1 MNMHFIF
8 ALIAVFFMVYPFAF
22 YPMILKILMYLRKD
36 SLHALDTP
44 QIKLEDLPSIAVL
57 ISAYNEAEYIEEAI
71 RTIIDQR
78 YPKYEIHIGSDGS
91 TDDTVKRVEILQ
103 NEIPHLHVHDLS
115 KRGKNAV
122 NEYLVAHS
130 TSEIIV
136 HVDADVRL
144 KPGALHSMCARFLD
158 AEVGAVIG
166 TSMDAPMDN
175 AHHDHEEEHSAYRNM
190 EFKTR
195 SMESA
200 LASTVT
206 SLGHFYAVRRI
217 YRKALPNEKVC
228 DDYMPILHVLM
239 EKKRVIAD
247 PHAFAYEVRE
257 MKPGTEFK
265 QAKRFAACGMA
276 TVWEAKKLL
285 LPKSGMIALFLW
297 SRKMLRWLMPI
308 IYMKAMAFAFLAW
321 MDDSIGGQYLF
332 YFLSGIILLSLP
344 GFLGIR
350 IMPIRQA
357 CIFVRLQIS
366 LLGAWYHVLS
376 SNASSSW
383 ERT

>member
-22 YPMILKILMYLRKD
+22 YPIVLRILIFLRKT
-36 SLHALDTP
+36 SLHSLDIP
-44 QIKLEDLPSIAVL
+44 QSKLEDLPSIAVL

-144 KPGALHSMCARFLD
+144 KPGALYSMCSRFHD

-200 LASTVT
+200 LASTIT

-217 YRKALPNEKVC
+217 YRKVLPNEKVC

-276 TVWEAKKLL
+276 SVFEARKLL
-285 LPKSGMIALFLW
+285 LPQYGMIALFLW
-297 SRKMLRWLMPI
+297 SRKMFRWLMPI
-308 IYMKAMAFAFLAW
+308 LYIKAMGFTLIAW
-321 MDDSIGGQYLF
+321 MEDSIGGQYLF
-332 YFLSGIILLSLP
+332 FVLSGIIVLSIP

-357 CIFVRLQIS
+357 CMFVRLQMS
-366 LLGAWYHVLS
+366 LLGAWLHVLG
-376 SNASSSW
+376 SNTSSSW

>member
-8 ALIAVFFMVYPFAF
+8 ALLAVFFMVYPFAF
-22 YPMILKILMYLRKD
+22 YPFLLKLLLVLRKD
-36 SLHALDTP
+36 SLHSLDTP
-44 QIKLEDLPSIAVL
+44 IIKQEDLPSIAVL
-57 ISAYNEAEYIEEAI
+57 IAAYNEADYIEDAI
-71 RTIIDQR
+71 RTIIAQQ
-78 YPKYEIHIGSDGS
+78 YPNIEIHIGSDGS
-91 TDDTVKRVEILQ
+91 TDDTVRKVNTLQ
-103 NEIPHLHVHDLS
+103 MEIPYLHIHDLS

-122 NEYLVAHS
+122 NEYLIAHS
-130 TSEIIV
+130 TSDIIV

-144 KPGALHSMCARFLD
+144 KPDALYSMCSRFLD
-158 AEVGAVIG
+158 EQVGAVIG
-166 TSMDAPMDN
+166 TSIDAPMQS
-175 AHHDHEEEHSAYRNM
+175 AHHDHEEEHSTYRNM

-206 SLGHFYAVRRI
+206 SLGHFYAVRRR
-217 YRKALPNEKVC
+217 YRKPLPNDKVC
-228 DDYMPILHVLM
+228 DDYMPILQVLM
-239 EKKRVIAD
+239 ENKRVIAD
-247 PHAFAYEVRE
+247 PHATAYEVRE

-276 TVWEAKKLL
+276 TVWEARKLL
-285 LPKSGMIALFLW
+285 LPRYGLIALFLW

-308 IYMKAMAFAFLAW
+308 IFVKAMVFSYMAW
-321 MDDSIGGQYLF
+321 MENSAIGQYLF
-332 YFLSGIILLSLP
+332 YVLSGIILLSIP

-357 CIFVRLQIS
+357 CIFVRLQLS
-366 LLGAWYHVLS
+366 LLGAWMHVLR

-383 ERT
+383 ERS

>member
-22 YPMILKILMYLRKD
+22 YPIVLRILIFLRKT
-36 SLHALDTP
+36 SLHSLDIP
-44 QIKLEDLPSIAVL
+44 QSKQEDLPVIAVL
-57 ISAYNEAEYIEEAI
+57 ISAYNEAQYIEDAI
-71 RTIIDQR
+71 RTIIDQQ

-91 TDDTVKRVEILQ
+91 TDDTVQRVQSLQ
-103 NEIPHLHVHDLS
+103 QSIPHLYIHDLS

-122 NEYLVAHS
+122 NEYLIAHS
-130 TSEIIV
+130 TSDIIV
-136 HVDADVRL
+136 HIDADVRL
-144 KPGALHSMCARFLD
+144 KPGALYAMCSRFID
-158 AEVGAVIG
+158 EEVGAVIG
-166 TSMDAPMDN
+166 TSTDAPIAS
-175 AHHDHEEEHSAYRNM
+175 AHHEHEEEHSSYRNL

-206 SLGHFYAVRRI
+206 SLGHFYAIRRT
-217 YRKALPNEKVC
+217 YRKSLPNDRVC

-247 PHAFAYEVRE
+247 PHACAFEVRE

-276 TVWEAKKLL
+276 SVFEARKLL
-285 LPKSGMIALFLW
+285 LPQYGMIALFLW
-297 SRKMLRWLMPI
+297 SRKMFRWLMPI
-308 IYMKAMAFAFLAW
+308 LYMKAIGFALIAW
-321 MDDSIGGQYLF
+321 MEDSIGGQYLF
-332 YFLSGIILLSLP
+332 FVLSGIILLSIP

-357 CIFVRLQIS
+357 CMFVRLQMS
-366 LLGAWYHVLS
+366 LLGAWLHVLG

>member
-1 MNMHFIF
+1 MNMYFIF
-8 ALIAVFFMVYPFAF
+8 SLIAVFFMVYPFAL
-22 YPMILKILMYLRKD
+22 YPLILKVLMVFRKGRLH
-36 SLHALDTP
+36 SLDKP
-44 QIKLEDLPSIAVL
+44 RVKQEDLPSIAVL
-57 ISAYNEAEYIEEAI
+57 ISAYNEADYIEDAI
-71 RTIIDQR
+71 HTIIDQQ
-78 YPKYEIHIGSDGS
+78 YSNIEIHIGSDGS
-91 TDDTVKRVEILQ
+91 TDDTVLKVQSLQKEISQ
-103 NEIPHLHVHDLS
+103 LHVHDLS

-122 NEYLVAHS
+122 NEFLVAHS
-130 TSEIIV
+130 TSDIIV
-136 HVDADVRL
+136 HLDADVRL
-144 KPGALHSMCARFLD
+144 KPGALYSMCARFHD
-158 AEVGAVIG
+158 TEVGAVIG
-166 TSMDAPMDN
+166 TSIDAPLQS

-206 SLGHFYAVRRI
+206 SLGHFYAVRRA

-228 DDYMPILHVLM
+228 DDYMPILQVLM

-247 PHAFAYEVRE
+247 PHACAYEVRE

-276 TVWEAKKLL
+276 TVWEAKRLL
-285 LPKSGMIALFLW
+285 LPSFGLNTLFLW

-308 IYMKAMAFAFLAW
+308 IYVKAMAFSYLAW
-321 MDDSIGGQYLF
+321 MGDSIGGEYLF
-332 YFLSGIILLSLP
+332 YILSGIIVLSLP
-344 GFLGIR
+344 GFLGIT

-357 CIFVRLQIS
+357 CIFVRLQLS
-366 LLGAWYHVLS
+366 LLGAWVHVLS

-383 ERT
+383 ERS

>member
-22 YPMILKILMYLRKD
+22 YPIVLRILIFLCKT
-36 SLHALDTP
+36 SLHSLDIP
-44 QIKLEDLPSIAVL
+44 QSKQEDLPVIAVL
-57 ISAYNEAEYIEEAI
+57 ISAYNEAQYIEDAI
-71 RTIIDQR
+71 RTIIDQQ

-91 TDDTVKRVEILQ
+91 TDDTVQRVQSLQ
-103 NEIPHLHVHDLS
+103 HRIPHLYIHDLS

-122 NEYLVAHS
+122 NEYLIAHS
-130 TSEIIV
+130 TSDIIV
-136 HVDADVRL
+136 HIDADVRL
-144 KPGALHSMCARFLD
+144 KPGALYAMCSRFID
-158 AEVGAVIG
+158 EEVGAVIG
-166 TSMDAPMDN
+166 TSTDAPIAS
-175 AHHDHEEEHSAYRNM
+175 AHHEHEEEHSSYRNL

-195 SMESA
+195 SMEST

-206 SLGHFYAVRRI
+206 SLGHFYAIRRI
-217 YRKALPNEKVC
+217 YRKSLPNDRVC

-247 PHAFAYEVRE
+247 PHACAFEVRE
-257 MKPGTEFK
+257 MQPGTEFK

-276 TVWEAKKLL
+276 SVLEARKLL
-285 LPKSGMIALFLW
+285 LPQYGMIALFLW
-297 SRKMLRWLMPI
+297 SRKMFRWLMPI
-308 IYMKAMAFAFLAW
+308 LYMKAMGFALIAW
-321 MDDSIGGQYLF
+321 MEDSIGGQYLF
-332 YFLSGIILLSLP
+332 FVLSGIIVLSIP

-357 CIFVRLQIS
+357 CMFVRLQIS
-366 LLGAWYHVLS
+366 LLGAWLHVLG

>member
-22 YPMILKILMYLRKD
+22 YPIVLRILIFLRKT
-36 SLHALDTP
+36 SLHSLDIP
-44 QIKLEDLPSIAVL
+44 QSKKEDLPVIAVL
-57 ISAYNEAEYIEEAI
+57 ISAYNEAQYIEDAI
-71 RTIIDQR
+71 RTIIDQQ

-91 TDDTVKRVEILQ
+91 TDDTVQRVQSLQ
-103 NEIPHLHVHDLS
+103 HRIPHLYIHDLS

-122 NEYLVAHS
+122 NEYLIAHS
-130 TSEIIV
+130 TSDIIV
-136 HVDADVRL
+136 HIDADVRL
-144 KPGALHSMCARFLD
+144 KQGALYAMCSRFID
-158 AEVGAVIG
+158 EEVGAVIG
-166 TSMDAPMDN
+166 TSTDAPIVS
-175 AHHDHEEEHSAYRNM
+175 AHHEHEVEHSSYRNL

-206 SLGHFYAVRRI
+206 SLGHFYAIRRT
-217 YRKALPNEKVC
+217 YRKSLPNDRVC

-247 PHAFAYEVRE
+247 PHACAFEVRE

-276 TVWEAKKLL
+276 SVFEARKLL
-285 LPKSGMIALFLW
+285 LPQYGMIALFLW
-297 SRKMLRWLMPI
+297 SRKMFRWLMPI
-308 IYMKAMAFAFLAW
+308 LYMKAMGFALIAW
-321 MDDSIGGQYLF
+321 MEDSIGGQYLF
-332 YFLSGIILLSLP
+332 FVLSGIIVLSIP

-357 CIFVRLQIS
+357 CMFVRLQMS
-366 LLGAWYHVLS
+366 LLG
-376 SNASSSW
+376 
-383 ERT
+383 